1 MIKVFDWKIIVILII
16 LVLFVFR
23 ECSRPLPVDPSADI
37 YADSIKELKSQKAQI
52 SSRMEAIHEASILRQ
67 ERDSI
72 NLVQSLKEIARL
84 KVKAD
89 KAVEAIPVRVL
100 QENPEIMIAITA
112 KDSVITKQGQ
122 AIDSLKASL
131 AFQIQVK
138 EDLMSDHYN
147 ADKINAQLQEMAQV
161 RIVNLERDLKK
172 ERRRGRLLK
181 VVAIV
186 GSVAAF
192 IGGSK
197 L

>member
-1 MIKVFDWKIIVILII
+1 MIRKDTIYLIVIVGLLIWI
-16 LVLFVFR
+16 VVQT
-23 ECSRPLPVDPSADI
+23 CSPPPEPVEDTT
-37 YADSIKELKSQKAQI
+37 YKDSVKVLKSQKAVI
-52 SSRMEAIHEASILRQ
+52 SSRMKAIHEASILRQ
-67 ERDSI
+67 EMDSI
-72 NLVQSLKEIARL
+72 NLAQTMQEIARL

-100 QENPEIMIAITA
+100 DENPEIMVAIQA

-138 EDLMSDHYN
+138 NDLMTDHYD

-161 RIVNLERDLKK
+161 RIIALEKDLKK
-172 ERRRGRLLK
+172 ERRRGRLKAVL
-181 VVAIV
+181 VPIV
-186 GSVAAF
+186 GVAGLLLGAQ
-192 IGGSK
+192 

>member
-1 MIKVFDWKIIVILII
+1 MIRKDTIYLIVIVGLLIWI
-16 LVLFVFR
+16 VVQT
-23 ECSRPLPVDPSADI
+23 CSPPPEPVEDTT
-37 YADSIKELKSQKAQI
+37 YKDSVKVLKSQKAVI
-52 SSRMEAIHEASILRQ
+52 SSRMKAIHEASILRQ
-67 ERDSI
+67 EMDSI
-72 NLVQSLKEIARL
+72 NLAQSLKEVARL

-100 QENPEIMIAITA
+100 EENPEIMIAIVA

-131 AFQIQVK
+131 AFQIKVK
-138 EDLMSDHYN
+138 NDLMSDHYN

-161 RIVNLERDLKK
+161 RIVKLEKDLKK
-172 ERRRGRLLK
+172 EQRRGRLLK

-192 IGGSK
+192 IGGSQ